1 MKNNSFLIYGKHFRQ
16 FYHQE
21 FQSLCTEYD
30 LSQLEIDILLFL
42 KNNPSFNTA
51 RDICLMRGFAK
62 SNVSK
67 ALETLKAK
75 GYIFSQE
82 DAESRKVHRLFLKP
96 EKESAIQKLLEC
108 QKSCFAVMLQGFSEK
123 ELELFRSLMQRVDE
137 NMVCRLK
144 Q

>member
-1 MKNNSFLIYGKHFRQ
+1 MENHSFLIYGKHFRQ

-21 FQSLCTEYD
+21 FQTLCAEYA

-62 SNVSK
+62 SNASK

-82 DAESRKVHRLFLKP
+82 DTESRKVHRLFLKQ
-96 EKESAIQKLLEC
+96 EKEVTIQKFLEC
-108 QKSCFAVMLQGFSEK
+108 QKNCFSVMLEGFSEK
-123 ELELFRSLMQRVDE
+123 ELETFRSFMQRVDE

-144 Q
+144 